1 MIASRAIK
9 VYASVGQPDGEYVT
23 TVFTPH
29 DANLARIKLFKRTG
43 VRRVIFKTAAEKEL
57 ASFRNDRVQ
66 KS

>member
-29 DANLARIKLFKRTG
+29 DANLARIKLFKRTS

-57 ASFRNDRVQ
+57 ASFSNDRVQ
-66 KS
+66 KL

>member
-29 DANLARIKLFKRTG
+29 DAAKARTKLFKRTG
-43 VRRVIFKTAAEKEL
+43 VRRVIFKTPKGEEL
-57 ASFRNDRVQ
+57 SFSNDRVS
-66 KS
+66 KL